1 MCVCELRGLDKES
14 NFWNIGL
21 KRMYVF
27 SSLKE
32 KKKKH
37 FVGVIYIYIYIQI
50 ISNGIYKSIE
60 HRATVNSEKERMSIA
75 VFFNPKLD
83 AEIGPS
89 ASLIKP
95 GNPPLYKRVPMD
107 KYVKDFFSRKLDGKS
122 YLEFMKIN

>member
-1 MCVCELRGLDKES
+1 MCVCELRELDKES

-32 KKKKH
+32 KKKT
-37 FVGVIYIYIYIQI
+37 FCGSDIYIYIQI